1 MIVPTKAAI
10 RALRNAC
17 NFSQAPRFIFR
28 ASRAISNATSAASH
42 DVTEPSTTKKR
53 ARKTKAKSETIVFD
67 TSLPQGL
74 LSSEAAPLR
83 SLEDAVTISQA
94 YPTVVQQ
101 ARNNMRKFEHCVLL
115 TRVGSFYELYF
126 EHAEQ
131 YGPILGL
138 KVGSKKTSA
147 GPVAMA
153 GFPFFQL
160 DRFLKMLVQ
169 DHGKHVAISEEVAN
183 DPSQRIK
190 SGGLMFDREVK
201 RIITPGTLID
211 ENFLSPYEHNYLL
224 AITLSLDNVEQVNN
238 PTLSNI
244 MLLPVGLSWI
254 DLSSGD
260 FFTQT
265 IDLDNLSSAVARIGP
280 REVIVEE
287 SSSTHNAGKILLSV
301 LKSSGVQPSFR
312 VSPPIMLAPR
322 DWASLLD
329 DSSAMESVQA
339 FNDHETRSANLL
351 LQYVKEHLPG
361 IKLKLQ
367 IPIRQS
373 ADDYMVI
380 DKNSLRGLEVT
391 QTLRDGLYKGSLLQ
405 AVRRTSTESGARLL
419 AQRLSGLSAYLLSTS
434 LTHDSFTLNLTICHK
449 PTLGPRRRVDG
460 P

>member
-1 MIVPTKAAI
+1 MLVPTKAAI
-10 RALRNAC
+10 RALRSVCFVSFAPSCTVRAC
-17 NFSQAPRFIFR
+17 R
-28 ASRAISNATSAASH
+28 AAY
-42 DVTEPSTTKKR
+42 STTKAKAEDVDEAPTIKR
-53 ARKTKAKSETIVFD
+53 TRKSKAKTETITFDTSLPDYGHEAPTVKRTRKTKAKTETIRFD

-74 LSSEAAPLR
+74 LSNEASPLED
-83 SLEDAVTISQA
+83 LEDAVTISQA

-131 YGPILGL
+131 YGPLLGL

-147 GPVAMA
+147 GPVPMA

-169 DHGKHVAISEEVAN
+169 DHNKHVAISEEVAN
-183 DPSQRIK
+183 DPSQKVR

-211 ENFLSPYEHNYLL
+211 ENFLSPLEHNYLL
-224 AITLSLDNVEQVNN
+224 AITVARNDKPSDDTGDFMLSR
-238 PTLSNI
+238 
-244 MLLPVGLSWI
+244 VGLSWI

-265 IDLDNLSSAVARIGP
+265 TDLDSLSSAVARIGP
-280 REVIVEE
+280 REVIVQQAEAKHIVGN
-287 SSSTHNAGKILLSV
+287 TLISV
-301 LKSSGVQPSFR
+301 LDGSGLRPSVSESPQAVLSSE
-312 VSPPIMLAPR
+312 

-329 DSSAMESVQA
+329 DPSATDSIRA
-339 FNDHETRSANLL
+339 FNSEETQSANLL
-351 LQYVKEHLPG
+351 LHYVKGHLPG

-367 IPIRQS
+367 APVRQS
-373 ADDYMVI
+373 AEDYMII

-391 QTLRDGLYKGSLLQ
+391 QTLRDGVFKGSLLQ
-405 AVRRTSTESGARLL
+405 AVRRTSTESGARML
-419 AQRLSGLSAYLLSTS
+419 AQRLSMWV
-434 LTHDSFTLNLTICHK
+434 DSHLEL
-449 PTLGPRRRVDG
+449 V
-460 P
+460 

>member
-1 MIVPTKAAI
+1 MCRP
-10 RALRNAC
+10 
-17 NFSQAPRFIFR
+17 
-28 ASRAISNATSAASH
+28 AS
-42 DVTEPSTTKKR
+42 STTKSIVKDVNKTPTIKR
-53 ARKTKAKSETIVFD
+53 ARKAKPKTETITFV

-74 LSSEAAPLR
+74 LSDEVAPLEG
-83 SLEDAVTISQA
+83 LEDGITISQA

-131 YGPILGL
+131 YGPLLGL

-160 DRFLKMLVQ
+160 DRFLKILVQ
-169 DHGKHVAISEEVAN
+169 DHDKHVAISEEVAN
-183 DPSQRIK
+183 GPSQRVK

-211 ENFLSPYEHNYLL
+211 ENFLSPFEHNYLL
-224 AITLSLDNVEQVNN
+224 AITVPGNGDSSADAASYMLSR
-238 PTLSNI
+238 
-244 MLLPVGLSWI
+244 VGLSWI

-265 IDLDNLSSAVARIGP
+265 TDLDSLTSAVARIGP
-280 REVIVEE
+280 REVIVEQVE
-287 SSSTHNAGKILLSV
+287 TKCIVSKTLLSI
-301 LKSSGVQPSFR
+301 LEGSGLTPSFSK
-312 VSPPIMLAPR
+312 SPSSILR
-322 DWASLLD
+322 TEDWAPLLD
-329 DSSAMESVQA
+329 DSSAADSITT
-339 FNDHETRSANLL
+339 FNDEETQSANLL
-351 LQYVKEHLPG
+351 LYYVKEHLPG

-367 IPIRQS
+367 APVRQS
-373 ADDYMVI
+373 AEDYMII

-391 QTLRDGLYKGSLLQ
+391 QTLRDGLFKGSLLQ

-419 AQRLSGLSAYLLSTS
+419 AQRLSMYKSMA
-434 LTHDSFTLNLTICHK
+434 F
-449 PTLGPRRRVDG
+449 
-460 P
+460 